1 MTAETIIAADTRI
14 NARWVIPIEP
24 ANQVWHHFAVIM
36 HGSRILAVLP
46 QVEADLYYRTRE
58 TLDLPNHVLMPGL
71 INLHSHA
78 AMSLLRGV
86 ADDLPL
92 MTWLND
98 HIWPLENEFV
108 CERFI
113 FDGTQLAMAEMLRT
127 GTTTFS
133 DMYLFPEI
141 AAQCASDV
149 GMRAQ
154 ICFPLLDYPTCWGSG
169 PQEYLN
175 KGEQLI
181 NIWQGDE
188 FIMPAIGPHAPYT
201 ANDDTLAGAVALQK
215 KTGVKLQIH
224 LHETELEVKDSE
236 QNLHQRPI
244 SRMAQLGVL
253 GPNTQCVHMTQID
266 DSDLEH
272 LLSSGAHII
281 HCPESNMKLASGQC
295 PVQRLGKAGVNVAIG
310 TDGAASNNDLDLFG
324 ELRTAAMMAKH
335 LAGDPAALSA
345 HQALRMATLQ
355 GAKALG
361 RYEDLGSLEAGKR
374 ADVIAIDLSDPF
386 TQPVYNPASH
396 LVYSQQGRA
405 VSHSWVNG
413 SPQLQNGEL
422 TRIDV
427 PDLMLRVAGWAERIS
442 RFQADGKASLTGV
455 D

>member
-1 MTAETIIAADTRI
+1 MTAETIIAADIRI

-24 ANQVWHHFAVIM
+24 ADQVWHHHAVIVQ
-36 HGSRILAVLP
+36 GGRILAVLP
-46 QVEADLYYRTRE
+46 QADADTHYRTRE
-58 TLDLPNHVLMPGL
+58 TLNLPHHVLMPGL
-71 INLHSHA
+71 INLHGHA
-78 AMSLLRGV
+78 AMSLFRGV

-98 HIWPLENEFV
+98 YIWPLESEFV
-108 CERFI
+108 CGQFI
-113 FDGTQLAMAEMLRT
+113 ADGTQLAMAEMLRT

-133 DMYLFPEI
+133 DMYFFPEI
-141 AAQCASDV
+141 AAQCAADT

-154 ICFPLLDYPTCWGSG
+154 ICFPLLDFPTCWGSG
-169 PQEYLN
+169 PEEYLR

-181 NIWQGDE
+181 NAWQGDE

-215 KTGVKLQIH
+215 KTGVRLQIH
-224 LHETELEVKDSE
+224 LHETALEVQNAE
-236 QNLHQRPI
+236 QHSGQRPV

-253 GPNTQCVHMTQID
+253 GPNTQCVHMTQVD

-272 LLSSGAHII
+272 LLHSGAHVI

-295 PVQRLGKAGVNVAIG
+295 PVQRLSKAGVNVAIG

-335 LAGDPAALSA
+335 LSADPAALSA

-361 RYEDLGSLEAGKR
+361 REQDLGSLEAGKC
-374 ADVIAIDLSDPF
+374 ADIIAVDLSDPF
-386 TQPVYNPASH
+386 LQPVYNPASH
-396 LVYSQQGRA
+396 LVYSLHSRA
-405 VSHSWVNG
+405 VSHSWING
-413 SPQLQNGEL
+413 VPQVQNGEL

-427 PDLMLRVAGWAERIS
+427 PDLMLRVAEWAERIG
-442 RFQADGKASLTGV
+442 RYQAS
-455 D
+455 

>member
-24 ANQVWHHFAVIM
+24 ADQVWHHHAVIVQ
-36 HGSRILAVLP
+36 GGYIVAVLP
-46 QVEADLYYRTRE
+46 QAEADTHYRTRE
-58 TLDLPNHVLMPGL
+58 TLDLPHHVLMPGL
-71 INLHSHA
+71 INLHGHA
-78 AMSLLRGV
+78 AMSLFRGV

-98 HIWPLENEFV
+98 HIWPLEGKFV
-108 CERFI
+108 CEQFVA
-113 FDGTQLAMAEMLRT
+113 DGTQLAMAEMLRT

-133 DMYLFPEI
+133 DMYFFPEI
-141 AAQCASDV
+141 AAQCAADA

-154 ICFPLLDYPTCWGSG
+154 ICFPLLDFPTCWGSG
-169 PQEYLN
+169 PEEYLR

-181 NIWQGDE
+181 NAWQGDE

-201 ANDDTLAGAVALQK
+201 ASDDTLAGAVALQK

-224 LHETELEVKDSE
+224 LHETALEV
-236 QNLHQRPI
+236 QNAERHSGQRPV
-244 SRMAQLGVL
+244 SRMAKLGVL
-253 GPNTQCVHMTQID
+253 GPDTQCVHMTQVD
-266 DSDLEH
+266 DSDIEH
-272 LLSSGAHII
+272 LLHSGAHVV

-310 TDGAASNNDLDLFG
+310 TDGAASNNDLDLFS
-324 ELRTAAMMAKH
+324 ELRSAAMMAKH

-361 RYEDLGSLEAGKR
+361 REQDLGSLEAGKC
-374 ADVIAIDLSDPF
+374 ADIIAVDLSDPF
-386 TQPVYNPASH
+386 LQPVYNPASH
-396 LVYSQQGRA
+396 LVYSLHGRA
-405 VSHSWVNG
+405 VSHSWING
-413 SPQLQNGEL
+413 VPQVQNGEL

-427 PDLMLRVAGWAERIS
+427 PDLMLRVADWAERIG
-442 RFQADGKASLTGV
+442 RYKAG
-455 D
+455 